1 MKKNTLLVLIELI
14 LMFTQTSCTQLTSV
28 NKTIEYTS
36 NGALFRVTNVSTGE
50 IIYNKGIV
58 VASTIENTPHLDVNK
73 GDTLIMEYDIP
84 QRYSSGVNI
93 SNFRVFDEE
102 YTIAASPYL
111 KEIIVPNTIESGLQL
126 VICVSTNSLWTDN
139 SYDKGIVYL
148 NVLN

>member
-1 MKKNTLLVLIELI
+1 MLIELV

-50 IIYNKGIV
+50 IILNKGII
-58 VASTIENTPHLDVNK
+58 VASTIENTPHIDVNK
-73 GDTLIMEYDIP
+73 GDTLIMEYEIP
-84 QRYSSGVNI
+84 QRYSNGVNVT
-93 SNFRVFDEE
+93 NFRVFDED
-102 YTIAASPYL
+102 YTISTSPYI
-111 KEIIVPNTIESGLQL
+111 KEIIVPSTITFGLHI
-126 VICVSTNSLWTDN
+126 VICVSTNSLWTNN